1 MGLPGMLNMMSGA
14 DTPLE
19 RPRNLY
25 DGEFNF
31 TQPRVLV
38 GTTMHAMDVL
48 ISNREAPSVRLPAD
62 TTVGGWNPHDNTRAA
77 LVARVRA
84 SVAPRAIRLSLI
96 N

>member
-1 MGLPGMLNMMSGA
+1 MPRASYVGSQLHMSFG
-14 DTPLE
+14 TCSL
-19 RPRNLY
+19 RNRNPTLRSFFKFR
-25 DGEFNF
+25 ENF
-31 TQPRVLV
+31 
-38 GTTMHAMDVL
+38 GG
-48 ISNREAPSVRLPAD
+48 PSVRLPAD